1 VGSIFLSMVPDRW
14 QTKVRRY
21 TMAKHRVAVLVTFAA
36 CLCFTLH
43 EVSRTV
49 FVAPHFPTMLTRS
62 SQMNNVVTLAAS
74 GAQFLNEVQSLAVT
88 ADEAELNSYVDVN
101 FARLKSEDMNV
112 LQMLVGSDDE
122 AVKAKWTPVMVAVQA
137 SMERRMDAA
146 RSDIND
152 LMMSSGNIDENIVKC
167 LAKQDNP
174 LPILAVLSLNVA
186 RASKGSNKQYQALTY
201 ILNAMNAEL
210 EKKVPLV
217 KKVISRLIST
227 EDQGARQ
234 GLLQGVL
241 EAQEGI
247 KVGDLASELLQLVE
261 DAEAR
266 FSDPATAPQKEATLE
281 LIKGVSFDAGVVIGE
296 VFGDDEQEDF
306 SEQMMPL
313 FIALGGD

>member
-1 VGSIFLSMVPDRW
+1 
-14 QTKVRRY
+14 
-21 TMAKHRVAVLVTFAA
+21 
-36 CLCFTLH
+36 
-43 EVSRTV
+43 
-49 FVAPHFPTMLTRS
+49 
-62 SQMNNVVTLAAS
+62 
-74 GAQFLNEVQSLAVT
+74 
-88 ADEAELNSYVDVN
+88 
-101 FARLKSEDMNV
+101 
-112 LQMLVGSDDE
+112 
-122 AVKAKWTPVMVAVQA
+122 
-137 SMERRMDAA
+137 
-146 RSDIND
+146 
-152 LMMSSGNIDENIVKC
+152 
-167 LAKQDNP
+167 
-174 LPILAVLSLNVA
+174 
-186 RASKGSNKQYQALTY
+186 
-201 ILNAMNAEL
+201 
-210 EKKVPLV
+210 V